1 MIGSMNLEAVV
12 EGIAARVPTDGDTYQ
27 GKDGRLYCS
36 RCHTPRQSRIVLPW
50 SGTERLVN
58 CVCRCMVEAER
69 QREEEKQRI
78 NRMSAISGA
87 RVAGFPRSEILK
99 YHFDKDDGTMP
110 TVMSAMRAYV
120 RSFPEMQKSGK
131 GLLLYGNVG
140 TGKTFAAGCVVNALE
155 EMGHP
160 ALMTSF
166 SRLATVLFDL
176 KDGRQRFLDRILL
189 FDLVMID
196 DLGAE
201 RDTEY
206 MSEQVANIVD
216 SLYRANI
223 PMLITSNYTPMQ
235 MTETDDIRKRRV
247 YDRVLE
253 RCYPILVDG
262 QSRRKQQGRRDL
274 TEMKKLLG
282 V

>member
-1 MIGSMNLEAVV
+1 MDLETTL
-12 EGIAARVPTDGDTYQ
+12 EGIAACVPTDGDTYQ
-27 GKDGRLYCS
+27 GEDGRLYCS

-50 SGTERLVN
+50 NGTERLVG
-58 CVCRCMVEAER
+58 CVCRCMMEAER
-69 QREEEKQRI
+69 QREAEKARVNRI
-78 NRMSAISGA
+78 SAVSGA
-87 RVAGFPRSEILK
+87 RVAGFPRSEVLK
-99 YHFDKDDGTMP
+99 YSFDKDDGGMP
-110 TVMSAMRAYV
+110 TVMAAMRSYV
-120 RSFPEMQKSGK
+120 DNFPEMQKSGK

-155 EMGHP
+155 DMGHP

-166 SRLATVLFDL
+166 SRLANVLFDL
-176 KDGRQRFLDRILL
+176 KDGRQRFLDRVLL

-206 MSEQVANIVD
+206 MSEQVTNIVD

-223 PMLITSNYTPMQ
+223 PMLITSNYTPRQ
-235 MTETDDIRKRRV
+235 MTETDDVRKRRV
-247 YDRVLE
+247 YDRLLE

-262 QSRRKQQGRRDL
+262 PSRRKQQGRRDL
-274 TEMKKLLG
+274 AEMNKLLG